1 MTLLTAAR
9 SFEAILASAAE
20 AENGELI
27 HLERVPARPARHAPL
42 LGDLSNR
49 LRSAIPMTD
58 SLWSHQASAIDLV
71 RSGRSVVVATGTASG
86 KSLAYQV
93 PIAADALA
101 HRSRATS
108 LLLFPTKA
116 LAQDQFRALAG
127 LGIPGLVPVTYDGD
141 TPPDARQ
148 WARRHATAVLTNPDM
163 LHAGLLPFHGR
174 WATFL
179 KRLRYI
185 VIDEL
190 HIYRGIFGTH
200 LAQILRRLRRVC
212 AFYGSKPVF
221 VFASATIGAPGALAA
236 ELAGTAVE
244 VVDDDGSPSGER
256 LVAIW
261 RPLPPVAGVA
271 ASANQA
277 TAMLLSALVGD
288 GHRAIA
294 FTRTRRGAEIV
305 AARARR
311 MVDDELADSIR
322 PYRGGYLPS
331 ERRAIERELFDGT
344 LRGVV
349 ATSALELG
357 VDIGGLDAC
366 ICNGFPGT
374 IASFRQQIGRAGR
387 SAQRS
392 LAVLVTGEDA
402 LDHWYGEH
410 PQELFRRPPEPVVIN
425 TANPFVLAPH
435 LACAA
440 YEIPLTADDAD
451 RWAIGTERFPT
462 DPVLTR
468 SSEAARLGTPGV
480 AEAFDDAVRT
490 LVLHDELILVNE
502 RALYAGR
509 GSPAARFS
517 LRSSG
522 GAEMRIVDRQARLI
536 GTVDGARAL
545 STLHEG
551 ALYLHQGQQYRVER
565 LDLNDRAAWVV
576 PVAVDEYTQVRS
588 VADVAFVGAH
598 TSIPIGRLRLAL
610 GGVEV
615 TEQVVGYQRKR
626 ISTGAVIALEP
637 LDLPPTTLA
646 TRAFWYELP
655 DSVLQ
660 DAGLEGAAGGRVPG
674 ALHAAEHTAIAMLPL
689 FAICDRWDVGG
700 LSTAAH
706 GQTGEATIIIYDGY
720 PGGAGVA
727 ELGFAAGRQH
737 LEATRSALEACPCE
751 QGCPSCVQS
760 PKCGNGNE
768 PLDKHGA
775 SQLLRAALQ

>member
-1 MTLLTAAR
+1 MAQLTATR

-20 AENGELI
+20 ARHGELV
-27 HLERVPARPARHAPL
+27 HLERVPARPGRHAPL
-42 LGDLSNR
+42 QGALPDR
-49 LRSAIPMTD
+49 LRSAIATAD
-58 SLWSHQASAIDLV
+58 SLWSHQATAIDLV

-86 KSLAYQV
+86 KSLAYQL

-101 HRSRATS
+101 YRGRATS

-116 LAQDQFRALAG
+116 LAQDQFRALSG

-141 TPPDARQ
+141 TQPDARQ

-190 HIYRGIFGTH
+190 HVYRGIFGTH

-212 AFYGSKPVF
+212 AAYGSDPVF
-221 VFASATIGAPGALAA
+221 VFASATIGSPGALAA
-236 ELAGTAVE
+236 ELAGTEVE
-244 VVDDDGSPSGER
+244 VVDEDGSPSGER

-261 RPLPPVAGVA
+261 RPLPPVEGLA
-271 ASANQA
+271 ASANQS
-277 TAMLLSALVGD
+277 TALLLSELVGE

-294 FTRTRRGAEIV
+294 FTRSRRGAEIV

-311 MVDDELADSIR
+311 MVGDDLADTIR
-322 PYRGGYLPS
+322 PYRGGYLPA
-331 ERRAIERELFDGT
+331 ERRTIERELFDGT

-357 VDIGGLDAC
+357 VDIGGIDAC

-392 LAVLVTGEDA
+392 LAILVTGDDA
-402 LDHWYGEH
+402 LDHWYGDH
-410 PQELFRRPPEPVVIN
+410 PHELFRRPPEPVVIN
-425 TANPFVLAPH
+425 TANPFVLKPH

-440 YEIPLTADDAD
+440 HELPLTASDAD
-451 RWAIGTERFPT
+451 DWAIGTKAL
-462 DPVLTR
+462 PVVIPE
-468 SSEAARLGTPGV
+468 SGAARLGTPGV

-502 RALYAGR
+502 RAVYAGR
-509 GSPAARFS
+509 GSPALRFS

-565 LDLNDRAAWVV
+565 LDLDDRAAWVV

-588 VADVAFVGAH
+588 VADVAFVGVHAQV
-598 TSIPIGRLRLAL
+598 PIGRLRLAL

-615 TEQVVGYQRKR
+615 TEQVVGFQRKR
-626 ISTGAVIALEP
+626 ISTGEVIALEP

-646 TRAFWYELP
+646 TRAFWYEVP

-751 QGCPSCVQS
+751 HGCPSCVQS

-768 PLDKHGA
+768 PLDKGGA
-775 SQLLRAALQ
+775 IQLLGAALR